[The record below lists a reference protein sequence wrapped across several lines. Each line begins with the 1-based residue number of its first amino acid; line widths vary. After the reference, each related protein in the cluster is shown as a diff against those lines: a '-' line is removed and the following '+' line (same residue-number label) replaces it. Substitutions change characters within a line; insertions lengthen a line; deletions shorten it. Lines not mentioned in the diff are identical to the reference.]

1 MHRTLVLF
9 APSIIAGDKV
19 QKKKYIPFSD
29 NEKIMFK
36 LYEKESLSRSGSIA
50 HETED
55 GEYT

>member
-1 MHRTLVLF
+1 MIQD
-9 APSIIAGDKV
+9 AAKK
-19 QKKKYIPFSD
+19 KKKYIPFSD

-36 LYEKESLSRSGSIA
+36 LYEKDSLSRSGSIA